1 MKNATLEQELEQIG
15 VKGWVQMTDRPSFSA
30 KMITQLIQ
38 YSCPLEAVSLRR
50 VQQAAKYLTDID
62 IPSLQNPEKCGN
74 TPYYSRRATE
84 MILIELKFK
93 VKQ

>member
-1 MKNATLEQELEQIG
+1 MKSAELEQKLDEIE
-15 VKGWVQMTDRPSFSA
+15 VKGCVQITDRPLFSA
-30 KMITQLIQ
+30 RMIAELIR

-50 VQQAAKYLTDID
+50 VQQIAQELTQKGA
-62 IPSLQNPEKCGN
+62 PSLQNPQMCGN

-84 MILIELKFK
+84 MILKKLKFK